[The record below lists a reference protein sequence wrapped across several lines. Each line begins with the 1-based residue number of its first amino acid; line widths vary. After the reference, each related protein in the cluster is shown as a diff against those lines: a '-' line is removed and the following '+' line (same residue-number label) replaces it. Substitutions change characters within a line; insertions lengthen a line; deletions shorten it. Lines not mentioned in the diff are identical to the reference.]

1 MQTDRH
7 IDIQTY
13 RHTYMQTDKDTH
25 IFMRTY
31 IGTHIHTSACIYP
44 HIHKYIPTRVE
55 MFYLTTHSTH

>member
-7 IDIQTY
+7 ID
-13 RHTYMQTDKDTH
+13 MQTDKDTH